1 MIIFKEDIHMTLE
14 EFLANIFSEVAAQI
28 EKWLNWIK
36 KNLIDK
42 V

>member
-1 MIIFKEDIHMTLE
+1 MTLE

-28 EKWLNWIK
+28 EKWFNWIK